1 VSEVFGLDQLLARR
15 LQVGKSYLEFL
26 RVPAISAGIY
36 VLSKG
41 ANDPQQPHT
50 EDEIYYVING
60 KAKIRIGAEV
70 RSVGEGSVIFVDAGV
85 EHRFLDIEQD
95 LVVLVVFGPAES
107 TP

>member
-15 LQVGKSYLEFL
+15 VQAGKSYLEFL

-36 VLSKG
+36 VLPKG
-41 ANDPQQPHT
+41 ATDPQQPHA
-50 EDEIYYVING
+50 EDEIYYVVGG
-60 KAKIRIGAEV
+60 KAKIRIGTEL
-70 RSVGEGSVIFVDAGV
+70 RTVGERSVIFVEAGV

-107 TP
+107 ML

>member
-1 VSEVFGLDQLLARR
+1 MSEVFGLDQLLARR
-15 LQVGKSYLEFL
+15 VQAGKSYLEFL

-41 ANDPQQPHT
+41 ATDPQQPHA
-50 EDEIYYVING
+50 EDEIYYVVGG
-60 KAKIRIGAEV
+60 KAKIRIGTEV
-70 RSVGEGSVIFVDAGV
+70 RSVDEGSVIFVEAGV

-107 TP
+107 MP